1 MYRASKEPHEM
12 YTAIDIHTALDVYL
26 NRHDV
31 PPNVFR
37 HAKVSSFDHDMRDEA
52 IPDPPSLPCEAPQ
65 DQLPVPSLPP
75 LQVVKRAPIH
85 LLLKL
90 VQD

>member
-1 MYRASKEPHEM
+1 M
-12 YTAIDIHTALDVYL
+12 YTVIDIHTALDVYL

>member
-1 MYRASKEPHEM
+1 MYRASKEPQKM
-12 YTAIDIHTALDVYL
+12 YTVIDIHTALDVYL